1 MGTNKYDDVREL
13 LNRVH
18 TFLSDLCRNARCDE
32 HCSECIEA
40 SDLADDVYDLLNG
53 PRRNCDV
60 GTDEEQAKR
69 FEEFCN
75 SHTCT
80 MDDCKVRKSWHHFF
94 HDCGLER
101 VSCGLIFAQMPYEAE
116 EGGKE

>member
-1 MGTNKYDDVREL
+1 MEGNQQKIREALESFVEYSELVCKMGMF
-13 LNRVH
+13 NRDRLIAI
-18 TFLSDLCRNARCDE
+18 TTKARDALSAQARQ
-32 HCSECIEA
+32 
-40 SDLADDVYDLLNG
+40 
-53 PRRNCDV
+53 CDV

-80 MDDCKVRKSWHHFF
+80 MGDCNVHKSWRHFF
-94 HDCGLER
+94 YDCGLKQ